1 MTRQQRRYE
10 ERKQEKEKQRK
21 PIEELVFNRYKG
33 FIPSKGDFW
42 NVRIDGKL
50 HPKWREKHRS
60 VIADVN
66 INDIEKMIKEDG
78 TLEPW
83 PRYTNDTDVLL
94 YSETIATIVTPTSE
108 LKKKYETVT
117 K

>member
-1 MTRQQRRYE
+1 MQIALIILKSGIELITMAEQLE
-10 ERKQEKEKQRK
+10 E
-21 PIEELVFNRYKG
+21 V
-33 FIPSKGDFW
+33 PSCHMQDPY
-42 NVRIDGKL
+42 L
-50 HPKWREKHRS
+50 
-60 VIADVN
+60 
-66 INDIEKMIKEDG
+66 IKEDG

-83 PRYTNDTDVLL
+83 PRYTTDTDVLL

>member
-1 MTRQQRRYE
+1 MQIALIILKSGIELITMAEQLE
-10 ERKQEKEKQRK
+10 EAPRCHMQD
-21 PIEELVFNRYKG
+21 PYL
-33 FIPSKGDFW
+33 
-42 NVRIDGKL
+42 
-50 HPKWREKHRS
+50 
-60 VIADVN
+60 
-66 INDIEKMIKEDG
+66 IKEDG

-83 PRYTNDTDVLL
+83 PRYTTDTDVLL

>member
-1 MTRQQRRYE
+1 MRLTQIRNIMQIALIILKSGIELITMAEQLE
-10 ERKQEKEKQRK
+10 EE
-21 PIEELVFNRYKG
+21 
-33 FIPSKGDFW
+33 PSCHMQDPY
-42 NVRIDGKL
+42 L
-50 HPKWREKHRS
+50 
-60 VIADVN
+60 
-66 INDIEKMIKEDG
+66 IKEDG

-83 PRYTNDTDVLL
+83 PRYTTDTDVLL

>member
-1 MTRQQRRYE
+1 MMQTALIILKSGTHIITKAEQLE
-10 ERKQEKEKQRK
+10 EE
-21 PIEELVFNRYKG
+21 
-33 FIPSKGDFW
+33 PSCHMQDPYLI
-42 NVRIDGKL
+42 R
-50 HPKWREKHRS
+50 
-60 VIADVN
+60 
-66 INDIEKMIKEDG
+66 EDG

-83 PRYTNDTDVLL
+83 PLYTTDTDILL